1 MSINR
6 DLKNSTT
13 SLLRSRGS
21 IRIGICSWRVTRLLL
36 LRIRWWVSGI
46 LWGVALGRWCWPLG
60 VIPRSGARLLVGRV
74 HHRLLVGRI
83 HPWLLVCR
91 YWCYLLWWGRVLKN
105 IQFINYLQIKMQA
118 LTFITIQKKFII
130 IGGMMYKIVSRLN
143 IQSTTTEVWKFYTMQ
158 KKIINFRKWDAIM

>member
-118 LTFITIQKKFII
+118 LTFITIQKTIHYHRWHDVQNSIKLK
-130 IGGMMYKIVSRLN
+130 YS
-143 IQSTTTEVWKFYTMQ
+143 
-158 KKIINFRKWDAIM
+158 INDYWSLEILYNAKENN

>member
-74 HHRLLVGRI
+74 HHRLWVGRI

-91 YWCYLLWWGRVLKN
+91 YWCYLLWWRRVLKN

-118 LTFITIQKKFII
+118 LTFITIQKKIHYHRWHDVQNSI
-130 IGGMMYKIVSRLN
+130 TLKYS
-143 IQSTTTEVWKFYTMQ
+143 
-158 KKIINFRKWDAIM
+158 INDYWSLEILYNAKENN